1 MAERLDY
8 VTPGEPFKPSATTW
22 NAFVDT
28 ARTVRQQRV
37 IFGVPP
43 LQASGDDNEQAQGRL
58 TSALAPCDNALT
70 GATTF
75 TFARYVTDGSIDPQ
89 TDPVTMTEETS
100 GDPPEAVET
109 EGVNRSK
116 LEAAVDG
123 HVVCVKIN
131 GEWVP
136 VLCFD
141 ICPE

>member
-1 MAERLDY
+1 MADPVFGLTATAAKQVGQVVREVLRTLPATGRRTRRV
-8 VTPGEPFKPSATTW
+8 VTGGQ
-22 NAFVDT
+22 T
-28 ARTVRQQRV
+28 A
-37 IFGVPP
+37 
-43 LQASGDDNEQAQGRL
+43 AQGRL
-58 TSALAPCDNALT
+58 TSALTPCDNALT

-75 TFARYVTDGSIDPQ
+75 TFARYVTDSEIDPQ

-109 EGVNRSK
+109 DGVNRSK

-136 VLCFD
+136 VLAFD

>member
-1 MAERLDY
+1 MADPVFGLTATAAKQVGQVVREVLRTLPPTGRRTRRV
-8 VTPGEPFKPSATTW
+8 VTGGQ
-22 NAFVDT
+22 T
-28 ARTVRQQRV
+28 A
-37 IFGVPP
+37 
-43 LQASGDDNEQAQGRL
+43 AQGRL
-58 TSALAPCDNALT
+58 TSALTPCDNALT

-75 TFARYVTDGSIDPQ
+75 TFARYVTDSSIDPQ
-89 TDPVTMTEETS
+89 TDPVTMMEEMS

-109 EGVNRSK
+109 DGVNRSK

-136 VLCFD
+136 VLAFD

>member
-1 MAERLDY
+1 MADPVFGLTATAAKQVGQVVREVLRTLPPTGRRTRRV
-8 VTPGEPFKPSATTW
+8 VTGGQ
-22 NAFVDT
+22 T
-28 ARTVRQQRV
+28 A
-37 IFGVPP
+37 
-43 LQASGDDNEQAQGRL
+43 AQGRL
-58 TSALAPCDNALT
+58 TSALSPCDNALT

-109 EGVNRSK
+109 DGVNRSK

-136 VLCFD
+136 VLAFD

>member
-1 MAERLDY
+1 MADPVFGLTATAAKQVGQVVREVLRTLPPTGRRTRRV
-8 VTPGEPFKPSATTW
+8 VTGGQ
-22 NAFVDT
+22 T
-28 ARTVRQQRV
+28 A
-37 IFGVPP
+37 
-43 LQASGDDNEQAQGRL
+43 AQGRL
-58 TSALAPCDNALT
+58 TSALTPCDNALT

-109 EGVNRSK
+109 DGVNRSK

-136 VLCFD
+136 VLAFD

>member
-1 MAERLDY
+1 MGALDEGFSLDRDSISQLRDDHNLLSSM
-8 VTPGEPFKPSATTW
+8 VRSAGGR
-22 NAFVDT
+22 
-28 ARTVRQQRV
+28 RTVLHPSNS
-37 IFGVPP
+37 GPA
-43 LQASGDDNEQAQGRL
+43 QAGAAQGRL
-58 TSALAPCDNALT
+58 TSALSPCDNALT

-89 TDPVTMTEETS
+89 TDPVTMMEEMS

-109 EGVNRSK
+109 DGVNRSK

-136 VLCFD
+136 VLVTDVCS
-141 ICPE
+141 E

>member
-1 MAERLDY
+1 MADPVFGLTSTAAKQVGQVVREVLRTLPPTGRRTRRV
-8 VTPGEPFKPSATTW
+8 VTGGQ
-22 NAFVDT
+22 T
-28 ARTVRQQRV
+28 A
-37 IFGVPP
+37 
-43 LQASGDDNEQAQGRL
+43 AQGRL
-58 TSALAPCDNALT
+58 TSALTPCDNALT

-75 TFARYVTDGSIDPQ
+75 TFARYVTDSSIDPQ

-109 EGVNRSK
+109 DGVNRSK

-136 VLCFD
+136 VLAFD

>member
-1 MAERLDY
+1 MADPVFGL
-8 VTPGEPFKPSATTW
+8 TAT
-22 NAFVDT
+22 AAKQVGQVVREVL
-28 ARTVRQQRV
+28 RTLPPTGRRTRRV
-37 IFGVPP
+37 IGGG
-43 LQASGDDNEQAQGRL
+43 AGSAAQGRL
-58 TSALAPCDNALT
+58 TSALTPCDNALT

-75 TFARYVTDGSIDPQ
+75 TFARYVTDSSIDPQ
-89 TDPVTMTEETS
+89 TDPVTMMEETS

-109 EGVNRSK
+109 DGVNRSK

-136 VLCFD
+136 VLAFD